1 MEKWQMSCLQVEPRT
16 PIHCGDRPT
25 GFVASALPFV
35 PGHIPL
41 MALVPHVVAASGLPN
56 KFDSFMT
63 AQGFL
68 EKHLR
73 FTPFF
78 ILGAFSR
85 KPLVPCNETDIMAEM
100 ESHLIGSR
108 YGVAIDYGVRG
119 AKEAHLF
126 EIEAINPIARER
138 SQTIFEGY
146 MFWRAGEHDGLEI
159 DQQGLLNGI
168 EIGKWISDSQW
179 GGERNKGYGCINKV
193 GKIKKETIWQGKV
206 NLGSKNPVICWP
218 DDIPAPFY
226 LKYDQ
231 NISATIEGRLK
242 PMVGRIF
249 DRANGFGQSSSE
261 ALIVWDVGWVSQK
274 QLKLEI
280 NTKTAVIAD

>member
-16 PIHCGDRPT
+16 PIRCGDRPT
-25 GFVASALPFV
+25 GFVARTLPFV

-56 KFDSFMT
+56 KFDSFM
-63 AQGFL
+63 AVQGFL
-68 EKHLR
+68 EEHLR

-78 ILGAFSR
+78 ILGAFSE
-85 KPLVPCNETDIMAEM
+85 KPLIPCTETDSIAEM

-108 YGVAIDYGVRG
+108 YGVAIDYSVRG

-126 EIEAINPIARER
+126 EIEAINPRAREN
-138 SQTIFEGY
+138 SQAILEGY
-146 MFWRAGEHDGLEI
+146 IFWRTGKYNGLEI

-168 EIGKWISDSQW
+168 EIGKWICDSQW

-193 GKIKKETIWQGKV
+193 KKIKKEMMWQGKA
-206 NLGSKNPVICWP
+206 NLQGENPVVCWP
-218 DDIPAPFY
+218 GGIHAPLY

-231 NISATIEGRLK
+231 DISAIIEGRLQ

-261 ALIVWDVGWVSQK
+261 PLIVWDVGWVAQEE
-274 QLKLEI
+274 LNLEI
-280 NTKTAVIAD
+280 NEKTAVIAG